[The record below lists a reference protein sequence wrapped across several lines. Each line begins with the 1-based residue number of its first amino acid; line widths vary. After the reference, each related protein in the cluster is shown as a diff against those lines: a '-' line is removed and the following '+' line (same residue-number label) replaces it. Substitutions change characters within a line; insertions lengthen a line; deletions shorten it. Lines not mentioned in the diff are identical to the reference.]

1 MSKFIEFF
9 WIFITGSFIGYI
21 CEMIWCIIRWKKIE
35 SRKGLI
41 YGHLIPI
48 YGIATVIISFI
59 IEIFNI
65 EKYILFFIIT
75 FLICGIVEYISSL
88 FQEKIFGTKSWDYSK
103 MIGNLHGRINVLYLS
118 IWSIMGIFWCN
129 YYKKIINI
137 IIIPLIKIN
146 LLPEIT
152 ILFFIFTLY
161 NCFISICASYRQ
173 KLRRNGIEPKN
184 KLEIWLDTK
193 FNDDRM
199 KKIYANA
206 KIVE

>member
-65 EKYILFFIIT
+65 EKYILF
-75 FLICGIVEYISSL
+75 LVVG
-88 FQEKIFGTKSWDYSK
+88 GT
-103 MIGNLHGRINVLYLS
+103 R
-118 IWSIMGIFWCN
+118 CR
-129 YYKKIINI
+129 
-137 IIIPLIKIN
+137 
-146 LLPEIT
+146 LL
-152 ILFFIFTLY
+152 L
-161 NCFISICASYRQ
+161 
-173 KLRRNGIEPKN
+173 
-184 KLEIWLDTK
+184 
-193 FNDDRM
+193 
-199 KKIYANA
+199 
-206 KIVE
+206 